1 MVADGTAR
9 ILYQPWE
16 EHALSTDS
24 TGAIGNAIDWMQQTL
39 SGGTDVAAS
48 DQVWP
53 LKVLGSGIALL
64 GAFIFIFSMGALL
77 LAGRTFGSLVR
88 PVPEYRG
95 LSGIGWWV
103 GALITTALGPAL
115 YLWVWQHMFFTPWLA
130 VNTLWPQ
137 TFTNI
142 YMVWSVIV
150 GVIAWALI
158 AFNHLVVTRRQGA
171 TLASYGIAEPSGGI
185 DWAVVRR
192 SLLLVVAV
200 LLPMYVLLAVIKA
213 VWHVDFR
220 VWVGSMT
227 PMSTA
232 RWSAF
237 VGYLVPFGF
246 YFVAQGI
253 IFNGF
258 LRWRKGNAPLWQE
271 MLVNAVVLTLGA
283 LVWILADYLPL
294 LGGGG
299 FAIASGPLD
308 TTAAGLGGI
317 YYLPLL
323 VFWPLVA
330 CIYTYF
336 YRKTGRV
343 FAGVL
348 MVTALMVWNL
358 AATGDFAVWPIIG

>member
-1 MVADGTAR
+1 V
-9 ILYQPWE
+9 
-16 EHALSTDS
+16 
-24 TGAIGNAIDWMQQTL
+24 
-39 SGGTDVAAS
+39 
-48 DQVWP
+48 VWP

-64 GAFIFIFSMGALL
+64 GAFIFIFAMGAVL
-77 LAGRTFGSLVR
+77 LAGRTFAGLVR

-103 GALITTALGPAL
+103 GALITTALGPLL
-115 YLWVWQHMFFTPWLA
+115 YLWVWQRMFFTPWLA

-142 YMVWSVIV
+142 YMVWAVIV

-158 AFNHLVVTRRQGA
+158 AFSHAAVTRRQGA
-171 TLASYGIAEPSGGI
+171 TLASYGIAEPGAGI
-185 DWAVVRR
+185 DWAGVRR
-192 SLLLVVAV
+192 TLLFVVAV
-200 LLPMYVLLAVIKA
+200 LAPAYVLLAVIKA

-220 VWVGSMT
+220 LWVVSMT
-227 PMSTA
+227 PMSPA
-232 RWSAF
+232 RWGAF
-237 VGYLVPFGF
+237 LGYLVPFGI

-253 IFNGF
+253 LFNGF

-271 MLVNAVVLTLGA
+271 MVVNAVVLTLGA
-283 LVWILADYLPL
+283 LVWVLACYLPL

-343 FAGVL
+343 FAGALMATVL
-348 MVTALMVWNL
+348 MVWIL